1 MISFNSIKAALSD
14 KSISQDKRAMFKEV
28 LVLVLARAT
37 RADTNVASVEVQ
49 HVINVLKEE
58 TGDDYTE
65 ARILTAASSELFES

>member
-1 MISFNSIKAALSD
+1 
-14 KSISQDKRAMFKEV
+14 MFKEV

-65 ARILTAASSELFES
+65 AQILTAASSELFES